1 MWGSDRTFMTSNAE
15 NREIRDGISWSAE
28 ALVPGG
34 TWPAWMLCVCLCCRT
49 LKVWKTLNIFHS
61 LNLGM
66 HLNHLEGI
74 CGFYLFFI
82 EM

>member
-15 NREIRDGISWSAE
+15 NREIRDSISWSAE